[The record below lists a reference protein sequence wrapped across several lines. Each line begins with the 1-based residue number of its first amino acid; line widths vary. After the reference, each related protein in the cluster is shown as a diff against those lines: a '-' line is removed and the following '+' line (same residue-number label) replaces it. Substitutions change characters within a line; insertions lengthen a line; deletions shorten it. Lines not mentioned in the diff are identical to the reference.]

1 MSVYKLLE
9 NTDPLLELPLLKCN
23 DNLDRKELKENL
35 IETMK
40 HYNGIG
46 LSANQC
52 GVLERAF
59 VFYADFEKR
68 LSVVCFNPQIVE
80 TSTVDVEMVEG
91 CLTYPGLW
99 LKIKRPEWIGATFED
114 ETGAECKGVFKEL
127 EGRTF
132 LHEYDH
138 MEGTN
143 FTDKVSRLKLDM
155 ARKRV
160 KKQLKR
166 AENLKKAMASSN
178 WGGF

>member
-99 LKIKRPEWIGATFED
+99 LKIKRPEWIGATWKMKLEQN
-114 ETGAECKGVFKEL
+114 VKE
-127 EGRTF
+127 
-132 LHEYDH
+132 Y
-138 MEGTN
+138 
-143 FTDKVSRLKLDM
+143 LKNL
-155 ARKRV
+155 RV
-160 KKQLKR
+160 GHFYM
-166 AENLKKAMASSN
+166 NMIIWKAQILPIK
-178 WGGF
+178 